1 MGMRQQ
7 ITIFWANSSLPPD
20 VWEGNTNE
28 AEPTTI
34 LVPSASRFKIPIYL
48 PTWTKEMEVL
58 GTRMR

>member
-34 LVPSASRFKIPIYL
+34 LVPSASRFKIPILRIYR
-48 PTWTKEMEVL
+48 PREQKKW
-58 GTRMR
+58 RF